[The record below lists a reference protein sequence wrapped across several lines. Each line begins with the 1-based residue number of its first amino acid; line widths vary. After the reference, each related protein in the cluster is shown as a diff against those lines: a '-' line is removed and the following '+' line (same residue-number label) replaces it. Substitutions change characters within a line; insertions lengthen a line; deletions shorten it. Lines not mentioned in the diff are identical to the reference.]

1 MSNCGDSGRARERER
16 GRSRELGRV
25 GGRVR
30 DGVNN
35 R

>member
-25 GGRVR
+25 GGR
-30 DGVNN
+30 GKGWSE
-35 R
+35 